1 MRATVQINRL
11 RMRKTKPLSPLEFVL
26 ICTII
31 GVVLPAGMQIV
42 FSRFVSRSSA
52 AAQVFYG

>member
-1 MRATVQINRL
+1 MDKVQ
-11 RMRKTKPLSPLEFVL
+11 LSPLEFVL